1 MRKRNNR
8 HYSIYIAWILLL
20 LCLITGLKS
29 GLEKNAAGKKESYP
43 GISIQSRWEEL
54 WKTVSSKDREEESES
69 KDKTPEKDA
78 DSQRNIRV
86 LIMTDGYQQ
95 IVHREV
101 EISAAGGLRIE
112 KKDGLEETAGN
123 EKIKIT
129 KEDTGFQNGKIRIQ
143 AIDGGE
149 ITVSS
154 IRRGYGNPSYAG
166 TLDLYATSEGIVMVN
181 ELPLENYLCK
191 VVPSEMPASY
201 QKEALK
207 AQAICARSYAYRQI
221 MDYAYPEYQAHVNDS
236 TDYQVYNNSASQQA
250 ATEAVQETAGK
261 VLKYNGNII
270 TAYYYSTSCGK
281 TTTMAA
287 WGTKEKAENAYLQS
301 VEVKDENGDYERNLP
316 WYRWEAKIQAKTLSN
331 LIGLNTGKDIGTL
344 QNINILENG
353 PGGVVLTIEAA
364 GDKGSV
370 RVSTENKIRRA
381 LGGKGYT
388 IIKQD
393 GTKVKSSKLL
403 PSAFFT
409 INKSGDTFVIKG
421 GGFGHGI
428 GMSQTGANEMA
439 KCGKNY
445 QEILTFFYQGVTIG

>member
-78 DSQRNIRV
+78 DPQRNIRI

-149 ITVSS
+149 ITVRS

-166 TLDLYATSEGIVMVN
+166 ALDLYATSEGVVMVN

-301 VEVKDENGDYERNLP
+301 VEVKDQTGDYERNLP
-316 WYRWEAKIQAKTLSN
+316 WYRWEADIDQNTLSKM
-331 LIGLNTGKDIGTL
+331 IAENTN
-344 QNINILENG
+344 QNKA
-353 PGGVVLTIEAA
+353 T
-364 GDKGSV
+364 
-370 RVSTENKIRRA
+370 
-381 LGGKGYT
+381 
-388 IIKQD
+388 
-393 GTKVKSSKLL
+393 
-403 PSAFFT
+403 
-409 INKSGDTFVIKG
+409 
-421 GGFGHGI
+421 
-428 GMSQTGANEMA
+428 
-439 KCGKNY
+439 
-445 QEILTFFYQGVTIG
+445 QG

>member
-166 TLDLYATSEGIVMVN
+166 TLDLYATSEGVVMVN

-236 TDYQVYNNSASQQA
+236 VEYQVYNNSYPADTATQAVKDTTGQVVWYQGNVAS
-250 ATEAVQETAGK
+250 T
-261 VLKYNGNII
+261 
-270 TAYYYSTSCGK
+270 YYFSTSCGE
-281 TTTMAA
+281 TTDMTA
-287 WGTKEKAENAYLQS
+287 WGGEVNESNAYLQS
-301 VEVKDENGDYERNLP
+301 ISVCGDVGDYEKDLP
-316 WYRWEAKIQAKTLSN
+316 WYQWTAEISSERMAALLSN
-331 LIGLNTGKDIGTL
+331 YAGKDLGTL
-344 QNINILENG
+344 ERVEVTRRGDGDVAAELTAVG
-353 PGGVVLTIEAA
+353 TGGSITVE
-364 GDKGSV
+364 
-370 RVSTENKIRRA
+370 TENKIRTA
-381 LGGKGYT
+381 LGGNGYS
-388 IIKQD
+388 IVRND
-393 GTKVKSSKLL
+393 GQNVDSQRLL
-403 PSAFFT
+403 PSAF
-409 INKSGDTFVIKG
+409 ISIEKKANSYVIRG
-421 GGFGHGI
+421 GGYGHGI
-428 GMSQTGANEMA
+428 GMSQNGANEMA
-439 KCGKNY
+439 KNGKNY
-445 QEILTFFYQGVTIG
+445 MEILKLFYQNVEIR

>member
-20 LCLITGLKS
+20 LCLITGLKA

-78 DSQRNIRV
+78 DPQRNIRV

-166 TLDLYATSEGIVMVN
+166 VLDLYATSEGVVMVN

-207 AQAICARSYAYRQI
+207 VQAICARSYAYRQI

-301 VEVKDENGDYERNLP
+301 VEVKDQTGDYERNLP
-316 WYRWEAKIQAKTLSN
+316 WYRWEADIDQNTLSKM
-331 LIGLNTGKDIGTL
+331 IAENTKKNIGTV
-344 QNINILENG
+344 QSLEVTKSE
-353 PGGVVLTIEAA
+353 PGGVALQIKVS
-364 GDKGSV
+364 GDLGTV
-370 RVSTENKIRRA
+370 VVDTENKIRGA
-381 LGGKGYT
+381 LGGSGYE
-388 IIKQD
+388 IKKQD
-393 GTKVKSSKLL
+393 GTVVKGSRLL
-403 PSAFFT
+403 PSAFFKVEKKE
-409 INKSGDTFVIKG
+409 NTFKIKG
-421 GGFGHGI
+421 GGYGHGI
-428 GMSQTGANEMA
+428 GMSQNGANEMA
-439 KCGKNY
+439 KKGKNY
-445 QEILTFFYQGVTIG
+445 QQILQMFYPGTTIE

>member
-69 KDKTPEKDA
+69 KDKTPENDA

-166 TLDLYATSEGIVMVN
+166 TLDLYATSEGVVMVN

-301 VEVKDENGDYERNLP
+301 VEVNMRE
-316 WYRWEAKIQAKTLSN
+316 IFH
-331 LIGLNTGKDIGTL
+331 GT
-344 QNINILENG
+344 
-353 PGGVVLTIEAA
+353 
-364 GDKGSV
+364 
-370 RVSTENKIRRA
+370 
-381 LGGKGYT
+381 GGKQ
-388 IIKQD
+388 I
-393 GTKVKSSKLL
+393 
-403 PSAFFT
+403 
-409 INKSGDTFVIKG
+409 
-421 GGFGHGI
+421 
-428 GMSQTGANEMA
+428 
-439 KCGKNY
+439 
-445 QEILTFFYQGVTIG
+445 

>member
-54 WKTVSSKDREEESES
+54 WKTVSSKDRAEDRES
-69 KDKTPEKDA
+69 KAKPPEKDA
-78 DSQRNIRV
+78 DPQSPIRV

-149 ITVSS
+149 ITVRS

-166 TLDLYATSEGIVMVN
+166 ALDLYATSEGVVMVN

-301 VEVKDENGDYERNLP
+301 VEVKDQTGDYERNLP
-316 WYRWEAKIQAKTLSN
+316 WYRWEADIDQNTLSKM
-331 LIGLNTGKDIGTL
+331 IAENTKKNIGTV
-344 QNINILENG
+344 QSPEVTKSG
-353 PGGVVLTIEAA
+353 PGGAALQIKVSGDLGTVVV
-364 GDKGSV
+364 D
-370 RVSTENKIRRA
+370 TENKIRRA
-381 LGGKGYT
+381 LGGSGYE
-388 IIKQD
+388 IKTQD
-393 GTKVKSSKLL
+393 GTAVKGSRLL
-403 PSAFFT
+403 PSAFFKVEKKG
-409 INKSGDTFVIKG
+409 NTFKIKG
-421 GGFGHGI
+421 GGYGHGI
-428 GMSQTGANEMA
+428 GMSQNGANEMA
-439 KCGKNY
+439 KKGKNY
-445 QEILTFFYQGVTIG
+445 QQILQMFYPGTTIE